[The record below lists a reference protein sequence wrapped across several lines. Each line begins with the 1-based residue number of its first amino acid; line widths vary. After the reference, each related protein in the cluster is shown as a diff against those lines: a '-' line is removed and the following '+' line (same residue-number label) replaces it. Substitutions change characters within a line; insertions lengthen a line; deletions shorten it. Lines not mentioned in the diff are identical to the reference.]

1 MKTYIIPWEQVNQ
14 EKSFFIEM
22 FTNQF
27 GESADLSSLTN
38 PIDESKPSFKK
49 ALKTIFR
56 DIYDLTG
63 QSKLKATIELIENA
77 QEQDMRVVVY
87 GVHMSYLTG
96 IEDYLLRK

>member
-1 MKTYIIPWEQVNQ
+1 M
-14 EKSFFIEM
+14 EM
-22 FTNQF
+22 FTNQY
-27 GESADLSSLTN
+27 GDQSDLSSLTN

-63 QSKLKATIELIENA
+63 QSKLRATMELIENA
-77 QEQDMRVVVY
+77 IEQDMRVVIY

-96 IEDYLLRK
+96 IEDYLLRQKIEFLFIGKNVSD